1 MAHNPMG
8 KDPADYE
15 SEPIFNATTQKSNMV
30 NTRTGLFEA
39 YIKMPA
45 IIGNSGNGP
54 VFEMDL
60 FYSPLTNNQAAL
72 GDGWEFSQTL
82 YSEEY
87 ERLTLHS
94 GETMPLKKGKNL
106 NTPTIDAEWDNDG
119 KLKVRRKGG
128 REELLS
134 KLEDTLF
141 YLPER
146 LTEDGYN
153 KLYFNWI
160 ATPHIIE
167 GKTYYQTKLQNIR
180 DGDGE
185 GDPLIEIEYTL
196 ANDTDQPAITPVT
209 VTYWPAHPAETL
221 RYQLNIED
229 YALTSVVLA
238 DDIQTKLEYLDHE
251 TAGWLLNKF
260 TNWDGLVEVL
270 VYNDNGLSFPDNPK
284 LTKLPCVNE
293 HYFYPSNGGP
303 PFHHRYEYN
312 RSTMLDYYI
321 TTKYHEAITE
331 YKYDYKTNEIVLET
345 VTRASRNVP
354 FIITTGHTISAD
366 STVIKNDRTIT
377 YQHNSKSRKLEISNR
392 FNQQAALIENK
403 QPGKVTAYG
412 YVLPGNGH
420 APLPRTEIQ
429 LSLISPRGPTTFKEF
444 DYVSINGMSERKLS
458 KLTQT
463 FSPSDLLKERK
474 TYQHFNYYQENS
486 FRNGK
491 PRKITHYDDEFNLP
505 IRHFSYALGGTN
517 NTELTTT
524 TTERI
529 GTEARV
535 SSSTQSVLSGRLIRQ
550 VDTDGNRA
558 EYTYDAFGRLATLTL
573 CAQSPTYEQITA
585 YTYPAPG
592 QVMITEANG
601 QVRLEVYDGQDRL
614 LREYD
619 YLESGTQR
627 LLKEV
632 SYDNYGREKRSTQYD
647 YHADGTQISEW
658 SEVVYDG
665 WGEVEERNYSSGRR
679 DFNHY
684 DPIAMTRTE
693 WSGTPTD
700 KHRKVTTYNE
710 DETIKKVEFR
720 DQNGAVYQTQT
731 ATYTEERFLKQ
742 LQTDGEFGVTTITYT
757 RDPFGR
763 VLTEAHVEDD
773 KGLLPLL
780 NLAYT
785 YHYTYPDFSPS
796 KEPKTIDISFS
807 LLGLQRRSLG
817 KRTFDEWGRVT
828 SLTRGDATETYTYT
842 GASTVPASTKT
853 ADGLVLKH
861 EYIPELGN
869 KLSKITNEDGSKQKT
884 FSYAHARQNISTAS
898 EGERILKQHHDRHL
912 RVTQQH
918 AQTQSG
924 ETKEV
929 SCSYSPAGR
938 LLSDTDVFGAT
949 TKFLYNSGG
958 QRTYSKKEFV
968 TYYTYNDQGLAENE
982 FLDVRTGATK
992 QVDLKYEYDAQ
1003 QREIMREFR
1012 PSNTFIVLRIMTSY
1026 YGDGRFKQ
1034 VQLKGDSDVLGS
1046 RSFTYTAAG
1055 RLKSC
1060 TTTGVWRPQNPK
1072 GKLIDKEE
1080 FTYDAL
1086 GNVSRCVS
1094 TFAGGRN
1101 TATYTYDRSMGVR
1114 LEKIENTHADYTR
1127 SATLTYDAA
1136 GRISQDQKGRKYHY
1150 DWLGRLT
1157 QIGSRLYSYA
1167 PDDRLMTV
1175 DEGPDQRQLIYREG
1189 QLNGEYAI
1197 ENDDNFRQLQP
1208 GSASCIAQRTRI
1220 SGVDRILYEWRDL
1233 NGTVC
1238 VTYDA
1243 VADTTKFHAYTAF
1256 GEHFF
1261 EDTHSLLG
1269 YQGEYEDATNGQIPL
1284 GRRVYLPQIRQ
1295 FDAPDTSSPFGI
1307 GGPHAYGY
1315 CVGNDPVNFHDPS
1328 GHFSVSQRLRN
1339 IWGDNLPAP
1348 LSLGESG
1355 TLITTILFS
1364 GIGVLTAIMTAPASL
1379 IVAAALAALTSS
1391 VMAVTAVVIA
1401 ESHPE
1406 WSQGLSWASLLFG
1419 IAFGSATLIKNMP
1432 QRIARLSRYLGNTA
1446 RTVGK
1451 NVFRRTAAVSPAQ
1464 KILRAGL
1471 GELPENMGPISK
1483 LRLIEPHP
1491 YIEPLKATPIIEL
1504 FQDFNTLLFGVTG
1517 VLSNTGVLSEMEKVD
1532 GLNTLIGNGTWLPHG
1547 NWHKLW
1553 TSIRK

>member
-54 VFEMDL
+54 VFEMNL

-72 GDGWEFSQTL
+72 GDGWEFSPTL

-94 GETMPLKKGKNL
+94 GETLSLKKGKNL

-119 KLKVRRKGG
+119 KLKVRRGG
-128 REELLS
+128 RVELLS

-141 YLPER
+141 YFPEW
-146 LTEDGYN
+146 LTDDGYN
-153 KLYFNWI
+153 KLHFNWI

-167 GKTYYQTKLQNIR
+167 GKTYYQTKLQSIR

-209 VTYWPAHPAETL
+209 MTYWPTHPAEKL

-270 VYNDNGLSFPDNPK
+270 LYNDNGLSFPDNPK

-293 HYFYPSNGGP
+293 HYIYPSNGVL
-303 PFHHRYEYN
+303 PFVHRYEYD
-312 RSTMLDYYI
+312 RSDRFDYYI
-321 TTKYHEAITE
+321 TTEFHEAITE
-331 YKYDYKTNEIVLET
+331 YKYDYNTNEIVLET
-345 VTRASRNVP
+345 VTRSSRNVP
-354 FIITTGHTISAD
+354 FIITTSHTISAD
-366 STVIKNDRTIT
+366 STAIKNDRTIT
-377 YQHNSKSRKLEISNR
+377 YRHNTKSRKVEIKNR
-392 FNQQAALIENK
+392 FNQHAALIENI
-403 QPGKVTAYG
+403 QPGKATQYNYDPPV
-412 YVLPGNGH
+412 NGQ
-420 APLPRTEIQ
+420 APLPRQETQ
-429 LSLISPRGPTTFKEF
+429 FSLSSSPGVKIVKQF
-444 DYVSINGMSERKLS
+444 DYDSIKGMSEQKLS
-458 KLTQT
+458 QLIQI
-463 FSPSDLLKERK
+463 FSPYNPLKQRI
-474 TYQHFNYYQENS
+474 TYQHIEYYQENS
-486 FRNGK
+486 FRKGK
-491 PRKITHYDDEFNLP
+491 PKKITQKDGEFGLP
-505 IRHFSYALGGTN
+505 VRDFNYALGGTN
-517 NTELTTT
+517 NSELTTT
-524 TTERI
+524 TTESI
-529 GTEARV
+529 GTQTRV

-573 CAQSPTYEQITA
+573 CAQSPTYKQITA

-619 YLESGTQR
+619 YPEPGTQR

-647 YHADGTQISEW
+647 YHADGTQLSEW

-665 WGEVEERNYSSGRR
+665 WGEVEQRNYSSGRR

-693 WSGTPTD
+693 WSGTPAD

-731 ATYTEERFLKQ
+731 ATYTEERLLEQ

-757 RDPFGR
+757 RDSFGR

-785 YHYTYPDFSPS
+785 YHYTYPAFSPS
-796 KEPKTIDISFS
+796 NEPETIDISFS

-817 KRTFDEWGRVT
+817 KRTFDAWGRVT
-828 SLTRGDATETYTYT
+828 SLTRGDATETYTYI

-898 EGERILKQHHDRHL
+898 EGERILKHHHDSQL

-918 AQTQSG
+918 AQTQPG
-924 ETKEV
+924 KTKEV

-958 QRTYSKKEFV
+958 QRTFSKKEFV
-968 TYYTYNDQGLAENE
+968 TSYTYNDQGLAENE
-982 FLDVRTGATK
+982 RLEVKTDAAK
-992 QVDLKYEYDAQ
+992 HVDLKYEYDAQ
-1003 QREIMREFR
+1003 QREIMREFH
-1012 PSNTFIVLRIMTSY
+1012 PVNTSIVLKIMTSY
-1026 YGDGRFKQ
+1026 YSDGRFKQ

-1094 TFAGGRN
+1094 TFAGARN
-1101 TATYTYDRSMGVR
+1101 IATYTYDSSMGVR
-1114 LEKIENTHADYTR
+1114 LEKIENTHADYTK

-1150 DWLGRLT
+1150 DWLGHLT
-1157 QIGSRLYSYA
+1157 QIGSKLYSYA
-1167 PDDRLMTV
+1167 PDDSLMTV
-1175 DEGPDQRQLIYREG
+1175 GEGPDQRQLIYREG

-1197 ENDDNFRQLQP
+1197 ENDSNFRQLQP
-1208 GSASCIAQRTRI
+1208 GSASCIAQQTRI

-1284 GRRVYLPQIRQ
+1284 GERVYLPQIRQ
-1295 FDAPDTSSPFGI
+1295 FHAPDTSSPFGI

-1315 CVGNDPVNFHDPS
+1315 CVGNDPINFHDPS
-1328 GHFSVSQRLRN
+1328 GHFSVSRALRN
-1339 IWGDNLPAP
+1339 IWGDNLPEP

-1355 TLITTILFS
+1355 KVISTILFS

-1379 IVAAALAALTSS
+1379 IVAAALAALTSA
-1391 VMAVTAVVIA
+1391 VLAVTAVVIA

-1406 WSQGLSWASLLFG
+1406 WSQGLAWASLFFG
-1419 IAFGSATLIKNMP
+1419 IASGATALIKNMP
-1432 QRIARLSRYLGNTA
+1432 QRFARLSNYLGNTT

-1464 KILRAGL
+1464 KIVRAGL
-1471 GELPENMGPISK
+1471 GELPENMDPISK
-1483 LRLIEPHP
+1483 LRLIEP
-1491 YIEPLKATPIIEL
+1491 YQYTGVLKETPSIEL

-1517 VLSNTGVLSEMEKVD
+1517 VLSNTGALSEMEKVD
-1532 GLNTLIGNGTWLPHG
+1532 GLNTLIGNGTWLPNG
-1547 NWHKLW
+1547 SWHKLW